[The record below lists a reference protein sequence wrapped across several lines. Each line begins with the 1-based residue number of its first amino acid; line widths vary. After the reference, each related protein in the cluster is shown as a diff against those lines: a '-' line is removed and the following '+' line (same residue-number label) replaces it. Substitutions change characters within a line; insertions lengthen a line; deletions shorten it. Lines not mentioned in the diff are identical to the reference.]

1 MTKNPFADPK
11 HPIDYNLKGED
22 VKLTERKPAQET
34 IPAILPRQS
43 IITASYKDIEFEPHA
58 YRKQGTAKE
67 LLYFDK
73 SLERL
78 RTAGFVRHPRPQE
91 AFGLILD
98 GLEKKLAGALADVNN
113 DFFAS
118 YGEWLSCAFER
129 QGDKLITYLDPEG
142 LVWKNDKYVK
152 QDFKCAD
159 KQEFRIAG
167 KASNEWIPLQEIDT
181 NLITFL
187 YTRPF
192 KDLPE
197 ELQKG
202 NRKAHITFPA
212 DGTAWPVG
220 RAYDVSRYDVNGN
233 GYCWA
238 SRGVRPSRAKN
249 SPSP

>member
-11 HPIDYNLKGED
+11 HPIDYNLTGED
-22 VKLTERKPAQET
+22 VKLTERKPAKQET
-34 IPAILPRQS
+34 SPVLPRQN
-43 IITASYKDIEFEPHA
+43 IITASYKDIEFEPRA

-78 RTAGFVRHPRPQE
+78 KLTGYERHPRPQE
-91 AFGLILD
+91 AFGLIID
-98 GLEKKLAGALADVNN
+98 GLEQKLAGALADVNT
-113 DFFAS
+113 DFFTN

-129 QGDKLITYLDPEG
+129 QGDKLIAYLDPEG

-152 QDFKCAD
+152 QDFKFAD
-159 KQEFRIAG
+159 KQEFSIAG
-167 KASNEWIPLQEIDT
+167 KASNVWIPLQEIDT
-181 NLITFL
+181 NLVTFL

-202 NRKAHITFPA
+202 NRKANIAFPA
-212 DGTAWPVG
+212 DGAAWPVG
-220 RAYDVSRYDVNGN
+220 RVSNDWYNVI
-233 GYCWA
+233 YCNYGA
-238 SRGVRPSRAKN
+238 SRGVRPSRAKK
-249 SPSP
+249 SP